1 MDFSKISF
9 SSVERELFH
18 RVESYGWKR
27 CKPRPDEF
35 SRYVSRH
42 NRYQSLPIKGDI
54 PRLRYATEKVRQAL
68 APFRCEPI
76 SLIKS
81 FWKLK
86 KDTSAGLTFDD
97 TSESFV
103 KKYKT
108 KIDVPFSEIKRSI
121 RRWKKMGYIDTPSSV
136 AFRSHLARGEAHK
149 SRVVFVTPYPVCCLE
164 GKYAIPL
171 LEQLKRSSYSTPF
184 GTQHNW
190 INGGFRHFKSCHKGY
205 PTSLDFSG
213 FDLSVKRPF
222 IEMAFDLLR
231 ECFSLSTTD
240 EAEWQLIVEYF
251 INTKVWCRGAEYTL
265 EGGIPS
271 GSVWTHIV
279 GSTISLFLAYYCQP
293 DLTSVKC
300 FGDDLVIF
308 TKEKVDLTLI
318 VRWAATL
325 GFEISLDKSVSGEIH
340 WLGFNITGAY
350 PRVLDP
356 IKRWAAFFHP
366 EVPDKSMDH
375 HRGRLLGYAMS
386 SLGDPAFLDD
396 FMTVWS
402 SIEGRAILTDSF
414 LQPDLRGSAIHD
426 IRTLKRVFRNVI

>member
-1 MDFSKISF
+1 
-9 SSVERELFH
+9 
-18 RVESYGWKR
+18 
-27 CKPRPDEF
+27 
-35 SRYVSRH
+35 
-42 NRYQSLPIKGDI
+42 
-54 PRLRYATEKVRQAL
+54 
-68 APFRCEPI
+68 
-76 SLIKS
+76 
-81 FWKLK
+81 LK
-86 KDTSAGLTFDD
+86 KDTSAGLIYCD
-97 TSESFV
+97 SGEGFV

-108 KIDVPFSEIKRSI
+108 KNDVPFFEVRRCVK
-121 RRWKKMGYIDTPSSV
+121 RWKQCGYIDIPSSV
-136 AFRSHLARGEAHK
+136 TFRSHLARGAAHK

-171 LEQLKRSSYSTPF
+171 LEKLKRSSYSTPF

-190 INGGFRHFKSCHKGY
+190 INGGLRHFKSCHKGY

-231 ECFSLSTTD
+231 ECFSLRTH
-240 EAEWQLIVEYF
+240 EEEEWQLMVEYF
-251 INTKVWCRGAEYTL
+251 INTKVRAGGTDYVL

-308 TKEKVDLTLI
+308 TREKVDLTLI

-325 GFEISLDKSVSGEIH
+325 GFEISMDKSVSGEIH
-340 WLGFNITGAY
+340 WLGFNITGSY

-366 EVPDKSMDH
+366 ERPDESMDH

-386 SLGDPAFLDD
+386 SLGDPAFLND

-402 SIEGRAILTDSF
+402 ELQGRAILTESF
-414 LQPDLRGSAIHD
+414 LAPEMRGQVVYDLR
-426 IRTLKRVFRNVI
+426 TLRRVFRNVI